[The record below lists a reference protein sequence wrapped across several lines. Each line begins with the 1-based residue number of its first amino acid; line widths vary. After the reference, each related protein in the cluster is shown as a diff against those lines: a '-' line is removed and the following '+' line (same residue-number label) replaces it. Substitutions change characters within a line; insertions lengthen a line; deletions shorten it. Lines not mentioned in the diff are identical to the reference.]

1 MLFQS
6 FDKKSI
12 EALGEIRL
20 MEVCGTHTMSIAKSG
35 IKSLLP
41 DNIKLLS
48 GPGCPVCVTPDGA
61 IDAFLELSDNPNVII
76 TTYGDMIR
84 VPGSRRGDNLGNKRA
99 RGAHVEVVYSPIDAI
114 DIALKNPDKEVVFL
128 GVGFETTAPGTGAA
142 IGVAAER
149 GVKNF
154 SVLSLLKRVEPSLR
168 ALIES
173 PDFSVN
179 GFIVPGHV
187 AVILGEEGFRFL
199 SEDYDLPGVVAGF
212 ETEDITVAI
221 EHLIGQLIEGNH
233 RIENKYERLVRPDG
247 NPAAK
252 AAIKKYFEPC
262 GAIWRGLGFI
272 ADSGYKIR
280 DEFAFYDAAEKFKID
295 INRPTKEKGC
305 CCGEVIKGA
314 MSPSMCPL
322 FGTACTPED
331 AVGPCMVSSEGACA
345 AAYKYQRI

>member
-1 MLFQS
+1 MLFQT

-12 EALGEIRL
+12 ESLGKVRL
-20 MEVCGTHTMSIAKSG
+20 MEVCGTHTMSFARSG

-61 IDAFLELSDNPNVII
+61 IDSFLELSDNPDII
-76 TTYGDMIR
+76 IATYGDMIR
-84 VPGSRRGDNLGNKRA
+84 VPGSKRGDNLASRRA

-114 DIALKNPDKEVVFL
+114 DIAAKNPDKEVVFL

-149 GVKNF
+149 GVNNF

-199 SEDYDLPGVVAGF
+199 SEDYNLPGVVAGF

-221 EHLIGQLIEGNH
+221 EHLIAQMISGNH

-252 AAIKKYFEPC
+252 TAISKFFEPC
-262 GAIWRGLGFI
+262 DAIWRGLGFI
-272 ADSGYKIR
+272 SDSGYKIR
-280 DEFAFYDAAEKFKID
+280 EEYASYDAAEKFNID
-295 INRPTKEKGC
+295 INRPTDEKGC

-314 MSPSMCPL
+314 MSPTMCPL